1 MTLAD
6 VALAAPRDLEIG
18 LTREWLVTNGLGGY
32 ASGTVVGV
40 NTRRY
45 HGLLIAA
52 VRPPVQ
58 RTALLIRLDDVLTV
72 NDRPVDLMAAEYED
86 GTIFPHGYTHLAEFD
101 LEDGVPTWLYAVDGA
116 LLRRSIWMVPGRN
129 ITAIRYKLVAGTAPV
144 ELALRPLTAAR
155 DHHAVQHGNPG
166 WRFAADAVPDGV
178 RVRATPD
185 SAALWL
191 LVRGADYIPAGDWYW
206 KYLLR
211 QERDRGYDHIEDL
224 YQPGTFRASLE
235 PGQSLTLI
243 ASADDPA
250 AGLPDLDVALSQVRG
265 SFDHAAA
272 TAAGRSYAAATV
284 DALAAV
290 RELATALAG
299 AAEAFVVRRAAAG
312 PDRAAQT
319 SIIAGY
325 HWFADWGRDAMI
337 CLPGLLLLTGRA
349 EQATSLL
356 RTFAASIDQGMI
368 PNRFPDTGEAAEYN
382 TADATLWFFQA
393 LRATLVATS
402 ADGLLAEL
410 WPRLRGIV
418 EWHLRGTR
426 YGIGVDL
433 EDGLLRAGQPAGPDG
448 TPATQLTW
456 MDAREGDTVFTPRIG
471 KPVEI
476 NALWIGALS
485 LMAGWAGEL
494 HEDPEPYRQAAAR
507 ARASFGRRF
516 WYAEGG
522 YLYDVVDGPDGD
534 DPALRPNQLI
544 ALALDEDLLP
554 AEQARSALAAA
565 TEHLLTPY
573 GLPHPLAQRS
583 AVQGPVRGRPAHARS
598 RLSPGDGLALA
609 ARPLCRRPSSPAQGP
624 RRPGGLAVALPRS
637 PAAGRAWQHQRDLRW
652 RCAAHAA
659 GLHRPGVERGG
670 VAAHRAWSGAVGS
683 VSAPALSSARPRRP
697 VTSDAWW

>member
-6 VALAAPRDLEIG
+6 VALTEPRDLETG

-58 RTALLIRLDDVLTV
+58 RTDLLVRLDDVLTV
-72 NDRPVDLMAAEYED
+72 NDRAVDLMAAEYAD
-86 GTIFPHGYTHLAEFD
+86 GTIFPHGYLHLAEFD
-101 LEDGVPTWLYAVDGA
+101 LEDGIPTWLYAVDGA

-144 ELALRPLTAAR
+144 ELALRPLTAGR
-155 DHHAVQHGNPG
+155 DHHAVQHGNPH

-178 RVRATPD
+178 RVQASPD
-185 SAALWL
+185 APALWL
-191 LVRGADYIPAGDWYW
+191 LARGADYIPAGDWYW
-206 KYLLR
+206 NYLLR

-243 ASADDPA
+243 ASAEDPA
-250 AGLPDLDVALSQVRG
+250 AGLPDLDIALSQVRG
-265 SFDHAAA
+265 SSARAA
-272 TAAGRSYAAATV
+272 TAATHAFPGATDSLTV
-284 DALAAV
+284 V
-290 RELATALAG
+290 RELTTSLTM
-299 AAEAFVVRRAAAG
+299 AAAAFVVRRAPA
-312 PDRAAQT
+312 RAAQT

-337 CLPGLLLLTGRA
+337 CLPGLLLPTGRA
-349 EQATSLL
+349 DQAASLL

-393 LRATLVATS
+393 LRATLATS
-402 ADGLLAEL
+402 AGDGLLAEL
-410 WPRLRGIV
+410 WPRLQQIV
-418 EWHLRGTR
+418 DWHLRGTR
-426 YGIGVDL
+426 YGIGVDPQ
-433 EDGLLRAGQPAGPDG
+433 DGLLRAGESTGPDG
-448 TPATQLTW
+448 SPATQLTW
-456 MDAREGDTVFTPRIG
+456 MDARAGDMVFTPRIG

-476 NALWIGALS
+476 NALWVGALS
-485 LMAGWAGEL
+485 LMAAWASDL

-534 DPALRPNQLI
+534 DHALRPNQLI

-554 AEQARSALAAA
+554 AEQACSALAVA

-573 GLPHPLAQRS
+573 GLRT
-583 AVQGPVRGRPAHARS
+583 
-598 RLSPGDGLALA
+598 LSPNDPLYKGQCAGDQPTRDRAYHQGTVWPWLLGPYADAHRRLHGDSAALVNI
-609 ARPLCRRPSSPAQGP
+609 L
-624 RRPGGLAVALPRS
+624 LPF
-637 PAAGRAWQHQRDLRW
+637 RDHLRE
-652 RCAAHAA
+652 A
-659 GLHRPGVERGG
+659 GL
-670 VAAHRAWSGAVGS
+670 GS
-683 VSAPALSSARPRRP
+683 VSEIFDGDPPHAPRGCIAQ
-697 VTSDAWW
+697 AWSVAELLRIAHSLGG